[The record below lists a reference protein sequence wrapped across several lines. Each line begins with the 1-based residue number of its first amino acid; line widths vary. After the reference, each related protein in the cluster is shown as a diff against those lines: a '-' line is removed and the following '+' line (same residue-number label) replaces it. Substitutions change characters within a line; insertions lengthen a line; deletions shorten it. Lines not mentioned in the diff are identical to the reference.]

1 MDQKMYSIGV
11 QATNRLA
18 EIIDGDRENKLQIA
32 IDPVLVA
39 RNSTN
44 NPNK

>member
-1 MDQKMYSIGV
+1 MYSIGV
-11 QATNRLA
+11 QATKRLA
-18 EIIDGDRENKLQIA
+18 EIIAGDNDTKLQIA